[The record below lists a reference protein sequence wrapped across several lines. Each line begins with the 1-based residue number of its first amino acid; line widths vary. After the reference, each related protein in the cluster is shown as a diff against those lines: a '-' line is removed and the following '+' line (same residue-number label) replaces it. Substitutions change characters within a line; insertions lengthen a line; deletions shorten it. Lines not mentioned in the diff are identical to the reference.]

1 MGWRGCV
8 DHASITLD
16 RPRQSL
22 RRWLPVQSLQGYL
35 GLRVVWV
42 ILTSS
47 TLPARLTVT
56 GCFPT
61 CLTVVGGLDPCLIF
75 FFLFFLFF
83 FFLFTEL
90 LASELSLDEE
100 DETEGDLASEEGEE
114 DLTGEDGEGST

>member
-1 MGWRGCV
+1 MATLTKPARVLGLTGCLGDLDIINTPNMINSNWLFSNMFDSGWRFG
-8 DHASITLD
+8 
-16 RPRQSL
+16 SL
-22 RRWLPVQSLQGYL
+22 
-35 GLRVVWV
+35 
-42 ILTSS
+42 
-47 TLPARLTVT
+47 
-56 GCFPT
+56 
-61 CLTVVGGLDPCLIF
+61 LIF

>member
-1 MGWRGCV
+1 MVWRGRV
-8 DHASITLD
+8 DHSSITLD
-16 RPRQSL
+16 RPGKSL
-22 RRWLPVQSLQGYL
+22 RRWLPLQILQGYL

-47 TLPARLTVT
+47 TLPAQVRVT

-61 CLTVVGGLDPCLIF
+61 CSTLDGGLDPFLI
-75 FFLFFLFF
+75 F

-100 DETEGDLASEEGEE
+100 DGTKGDLASEEGEE